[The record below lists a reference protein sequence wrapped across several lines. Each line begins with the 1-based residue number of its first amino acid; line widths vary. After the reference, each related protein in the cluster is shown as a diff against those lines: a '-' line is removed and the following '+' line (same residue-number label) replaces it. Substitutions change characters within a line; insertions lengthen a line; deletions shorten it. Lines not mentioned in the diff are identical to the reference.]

1 MVICM
6 TRATVALGGMSCEQQ
21 CNCSCLHSLLC
32 SSTSAQ
38 VTSVAGE
45 GSQLLGVRR
54 LLARVRLP
62 FLASVVVRPHRAD

>member
-6 TRATVALGGMSCEQQ
+6 TRATVAIGGMSCEQQ

-38 VTSVAGE
+38 VVSHSSLITPA
-45 GSQLLGVRR
+45 LF
-54 LLARVRLP
+54 VRLC
-62 FLASVVVRPHRAD
+62 